1 MHENALSRAGCPH
14 TRPHSSYPIISFWPC
29 SAYCKRRFRVISGW
43 AKTACPC
50 THSFDGGCRWALGGG
65 ERGGRGGSRA
75 QISHACICIQICQH
89 GVAAQTLT
97 HPETGPAK
105 FVSKQHQIGTAPVC
119 CTAKFYRRPGK
130 YTPAPCPGSYKP
142 ARRPG
147 PRPGASPFIP
157 PSILPARVSV
167 AWFTRNHREGN
178 RYGIPQA
185 GSFGQHAG

>member
-1 MHENALSRAGCPH
+1 MFPCDLGMGEDSASIHALL
-14 TRPHSSYPIISFWPC
+14 
-29 SAYCKRRFRVISGW
+29 RRWSPMGSW
-43 AKTACPC
+43 
-50 THSFDGGCRWALGGG
+50 WGG
-65 ERGGRGGSRA
+65 EGGSRV
-75 QISHACICIQICQH
+75 QIPRAWICIQICQL
-89 GVAAQTLT
+89 GVTAQTLT

-142 ARRPG
+142 ARQPG
-147 PRPGASPFIP
+147 PWPGASPFIP
-157 PSILPARVSV
+157 PSVLPARVSV